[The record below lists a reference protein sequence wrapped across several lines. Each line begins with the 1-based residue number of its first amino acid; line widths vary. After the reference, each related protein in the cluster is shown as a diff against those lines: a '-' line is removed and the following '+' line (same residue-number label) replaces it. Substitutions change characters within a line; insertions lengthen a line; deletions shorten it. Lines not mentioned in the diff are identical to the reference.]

1 MSVSEYKISLKVRSM
16 ARRKRSNTRACPLS
30 LSLIACSIFLFGERG
45 KSVPRLARKG
55 PWNRIMLDRDTLC
68 TLRIP
73 TYTRCKYTRECIIYL
88 YTAPALSACN
98 WSKARL
104 VPPLGWTNG
113 YAQAKANPCASSTS
127 SFSFSTTS
135 SSSNDLHLLL
145 RSKIFAS
152 DVTVV
157 ELEILF
163 FFSFLFFFFSN
174 IYWSV
179 RERVRPRLRARVLDW
194 PKNFNR
200 SHAAVLSRTALRSIR
215 FVEKRVNRFRDF
227 TRTRCPRWSPP
238 LWTRW
243 TRNI

>member
-1 MSVSEYKISLKVRSM
+1 M

-30 LSLIACSIFLFGERG
+30 LSLVVSSIFLFGERG

-127 SFSFSTTS
+127 SFSFSATS
-135 SSSNDLHLLL
+135 SSSNDLHLHL

-152 DVTVV
+152 DVTQWWNCKS
-157 ELEILF
+157 F
-163 FFSFLFFFFSN
+163 YFSFFFFFPDM
-174 IYWSV
+174 YQSV
-179 RERVRPRLRARVLDW
+179 RERAWSRLRART
-194 PKNFNR
+194 
-200 SHAAVLSRTALRSIR
+200 SRPA
-215 FVEKRVNRFRDF
+215 EKF
-227 TRTRCPRWSPP
+227 
-238 LWTRW
+238 
-243 TRNI
+243 

>member
-1 MSVSEYKISLKVRSM
+1 MSISEYKISLKVRSM

-163 FFSFLFFFFSN
+163 FFFFFFSFSFR
-174 IYWSV
+174 IYTGPLGNECGPACARAFSTGRKILIEV
-179 RERVRPRLRARVLDW
+179 MQQFSRVR
-194 PKNFNR
+194 
-200 SHAAVLSRTALRSIR
+200 R
-215 FVEKRVNRFRDF
+215 FEAFASWRRE
-227 TRTRCPRWSPP
+227 
-238 LWTRW
+238 
-243 TRNI
+243 

>member
-1 MSVSEYKISLKVRSM
+1 M

-30 LSLIACSIFLFGERG
+30 LSLIPCSIFLFGERG

-135 SSSNDLHLLL
+135 FSSNDLHLLL

-152 DVTVV
+152 DVTQWWNCKFF
-157 ELEILF
+157 ISLF
-163 FFSFLFFFFSN
+163 FFSFFFSN
-174 IYWSV
+174 ILYWSV
-179 RERVRPRLRARVLDW
+179 RERARPSARTTGRKILIVLHNSSLAYGVSKHSW
-194 PKNFNR
+194 RN
-200 SHAAVLSRTALRSIR
+200 L
-215 FVEKRVNRFRDF
+215 FRDF
-227 TRTRCPRWSPP
+227 TRIRCLRWPP
-238 LWTRW
+238 WTK
-243 TRNI
+243 NI

>member
-1 MSVSEYKISLKVRSM
+1 MSISEYKISLKVRSM

-30 LSLIACSIFLFGERG
+30 LSLTACSIFLFGERG

-179 RERVRPRLRARVLDW
+179 RERVRPRLRARA
-194 PKNFNR
+194 R
-200 SHAAVLSRTALRSIR
+200 SRLA
-215 FVEKRVNRFRDF
+215 EKF
-227 TRTRCPRWSPP
+227 
-238 LWTRW
+238 
-243 TRNI
+243 

>member
-1 MSVSEYKISLKVRSM
+1 MNKFRPTFVPIIISTSGYKISFKVRSV

-30 LSLIACSIFLFGERG
+30 LSLIPCSIFLFGERG

-88 YTAPALSACN
+88 YTTPALSACN

-152 DVTVV
+152 DVTQWWNCKFF
-157 ELEILF
+157 ISPF
-163 FFSFLFFFFSN
+163 FFPPFFFSN
-174 IYWSV
+174 IHCIGPLGNEYG
-179 RERVRPRLRARVLDW
+179 PTRAQ
-194 PKNFNR
+194 P
-200 SHAAVLSRTALRSIR
+200 A
-215 FVEKRVNRFRDF
+215 EKF
-227 TRTRCPRWSPP
+227 
-238 LWTRW
+238 
-243 TRNI
+243 

>member
-1 MSVSEYKISLKVRSM
+1 
-16 ARRKRSNTRACPLS
+16 
-30 LSLIACSIFLFGERG
+30 
-45 KSVPRLARKG
+45 
-55 PWNRIMLDRDTLC
+55 MLDRDTLC

-88 YTAPALSACN
+88 YTAPAHSACN

-152 DVTVV
+152 DVTQWWNCK
-157 ELEILF
+157 
-163 FFSFLFFFFSN
+163 FFSFFFFFRICIGPLGKECGPACAHFSTGRK
-174 IYWSV
+174 ILI
-179 RERVRPRLRARVLDW
+179 ERM
-194 PKNFNR
+194 
-200 SHAAVLSRTALRSIR
+200 AAVMLSRTAILNHSHRGEESKSFLRFYAHPMSIAHGR
-215 FVEKRVNRFRDF
+215 RSCKHGEHGIFNNGQR
-227 TRTRCPRWSPP
+227 
-238 LWTRW
+238 
-243 TRNI
+243 

>member
-1 MSVSEYKISLKVRSM
+1 MNKFRPTFVPIIISTSGYKISFKVRSV

-30 LSLIACSIFLFGERG
+30 LSLIPCSIFLFGERG

-88 YTAPALSACN
+88 YTTPALSACN

-152 DVTVV
+152 DVTQWWNCKFF
-157 ELEILF
+157 ISPF
-163 FFSFLFFFFSN
+163 FFSPLFLFKYTL
-174 IYWSV
+174 YWSV
-179 RERVRPRLRARVLDW
+179 RERVRPNARTTGRKILIV
-194 PKNFNR
+194 PHNSSF
-200 SHAAVLSRTALRSIR
+200 AYEAL
-215 FVEKRVNRFRDF
+215 VEKSFSRFYAHSIS
-227 TRTRCPRWSPP
+227 TLTT
-238 LWTRW
+238 L
-243 TRNI
+243 NEK